1 MSHLQIRKRRHCVST
16 RTIALVSVMVSMGW
30 GLPADAHDAPRKDP
44 GQLSQEAELVFEGTV
59 TKVDYALSDG
69 SEAEDAKL
77 PHTFVTY
84 SVAGA
89 HKGLAM
95 EQNTITLRFLGGPT
109 PDGRIFVV
117 SNSPQFEVGQRDVL
131 FVRGNGTSDCPLV
144 DCNKGRFRVINNQM
158 FTDDG
163 VEVLQ
168 TPDGRITYGK
178 RQRLPQVMNKKIG
191 PATLG
196 TKLVLP
202 TQDAEEQGKMQYHA
216 AEQQLT
222 VPGQLLNIQ
231 NFNMRLSQEIT
242 ARHRPDQFQALRP
255 VPSVKLGAAF
265 KALAITP
272 AASPQL
278 LAPAVIPPQPAQF
291 DQMEVDA
298 LNRNSRNPVMRE
310 PRPQVGRPLLQVPMQ
325 PLRVIPRGVEPGS
338 EKDVTAPEGGTPPS
352 SEGATPA
359 TKE

>member
-1 MSHLQIRKRRHCVST
+1 MSRLQIRKRGLYVST
-16 RTIALVSVMVSMGW
+16 PTIALVGVMVSMGW

-84 SVAGA
+84 YVAGA
-89 HKGLAM
+89 LKGRAM
-95 EQNTITLRFLGGPT
+95 EQNSVTLRLMGGPT

-117 SNSPQFEVGQRDVL
+117 SNSPHFEVGQRDVL
-131 FVRGNGTSDCPLV
+131 FVRGNGTLDCPLV

-202 TQDAEEQGKMQYHA
+202 TQDAEEPGKMQYRA

-231 NFNMRLSQEIT
+231 NFNMHLSQEIT
-242 ARHRPDQFQALRP
+242 ARHRPDQLQALRP
-255 VPSVKLGAAF
+255 VPSVKLVAAF
-265 KALAITP
+265 KTRAITP
-272 AASPQL
+272 AVSPQP
-278 LAPAVIPPQPAQF
+278 LAPVVIPPQPAQF

-298 LNRNSRNPVMRE
+298 LNRNAGNPVMRE

-338 EKDVTAPEGGTPPS
+338 EKDATAPEGETPPR
-352 SEGATPA
+352 SEETTPA

>member
-1 MSHLQIRKRRHCVST
+1 MSRLQIRKRGLSVST
-16 RTIALVSVMVSMGW
+16 PTIALVGVMVSMGW
-30 GLPADAHDAPRKDP
+30 ALPAGAHDAPRKDL

-59 TKVDYALSDG
+59 TKIDYALSDG

-89 HKGLAM
+89 VKGRAM
-95 EQNTITLRFLGGPT
+95 EQKSITLRFLGGPT

-163 VEVLQ
+163 AEVLQ

-202 TQDAEEQGKMQYHA
+202 TQDAGEQGKMQYRA
-216 AEQQLT
+216 TEQQLK

-231 NFNMRLSQEIT
+231 NFNTRLLQEIT
-242 ARHRPDQFQALRP
+242 ARHRPDQLQALRP

-265 KALAITP
+265 KARAITP

-278 LAPAVIPPQPAQF
+278 LAPVVIPPQPAQF

-298 LNRNSRNPVMRE
+298 LNRNARNPVMKE
-310 PRPQVGRPLLQVPMQ
+310 PRPQVGRPLLQVPIQ

-338 EKDVTAPEGGTPPS
+338 EGATAPAGGTPPS
-352 SEGATPA
+352 SEGTTPA